1 MPDKDII
8 KYIQNPE
15 LINNSVPE
23 QLKHLI
29 NKYPFYQAAHFIL
42 LKYLKNKKSAEYSD
56 QLIKSSIHISDRDL
70 LFKFLNTEFEVIS
83 EKTVV
88 KEEINQTE
96 PETQNDAQDTEE
108 QLKEVDKEKKL
119 LKNQN
124 VKRKINDTIE
134 GMGENISETISSQLE
149 FSVLKKKDKLE
160 YPSEIYFIDEERNG
174 TNNILTIDAM
184 PDEIKKLR
192 KKKDIL
198 QIEET
203 DETQDIEIKADRE
216 IEQSTLSED
225 PFELIENDDV
235 YKEENNN
242 ESVSGGHFDIKEYD
256 DGSVNQKDDLI
267 SRFLEKKPR
276 IRPKEPSGEIED
288 ISQKSVEE
296 DSNLLSE
303 TLIKVYIEQGLFEK
317 AIESYRKL
325 SLKYPEKNAY
335 FASRIKILEEKIN

>member
-1 MPDKDII
+1 MPDKDIV

-15 LINNSVPE
+15 LINNSIPE
-23 QLKHLI
+23 QLKQLI
-29 NKYPFYQAAHFIL
+29 TKYPFYQPAHFIL
-42 LKYLKNKKSAEYSD
+42 LKHLKNKNLAEYNN
-56 QLIKSSIHISDRDL
+56 QLVKSSIHISDRDL
-70 LFKFLNTEFEVIS
+70 LFKFLNTEFEPAS
-83 EKTVV
+83 DKSAN
-88 KEEINQTE
+88 KEEINE
-96 PETQNDAQDTEE
+96 AKPETQNDVHDTEKLANE
-108 QLKEVDKEKKL
+108 LNKEKKL

-124 VKRKINDTIE
+124 VKRKINDSIE

-174 TNNILTIDAM
+174 TNNILTIDAT
-184 PDEIKKLR
+184 PDDIKKLR

-198 QIEET
+198 QIEQT
-203 DETQDIEIKADRE
+203 NDNQDAEIKADRE
-216 IEQSTLSED
+216 TEQSTLSED
-225 PFELIENDDV
+225 PFELIDNDEV
-235 YKEENNN
+235 YQEENNN
-242 ESVSGGHFDIKEYD
+242 KSASGEHFDINQYD
-256 DGSVNQKDDLI
+256 DGSVNEKDDLI

-276 IRPKEPSGEIED
+276 IQPKEPSGEIED